1 MAVIIPVL
9 FIEIERLKF
18 SGFVAAVKC
27 IVVILSNL
35 TVSNSS
41 SSSASVMMM
50 KNKASCF
57 GF

>member
-27 IVVILSNL
+27 RVVILSNL
-35 TVSNSS
+35 TVSNS

-57 GF
+57 GL